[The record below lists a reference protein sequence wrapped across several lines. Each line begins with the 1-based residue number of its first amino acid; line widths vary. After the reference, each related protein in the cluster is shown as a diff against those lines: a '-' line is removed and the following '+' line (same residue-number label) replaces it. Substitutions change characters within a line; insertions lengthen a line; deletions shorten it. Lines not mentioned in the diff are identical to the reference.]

1 MSVLPADWFG
11 LLVVVYLL
19 GIRHG
24 MDADHLATIDGFT
37 RANQI
42 ARPGIAGWSGILF
55 SLGHGIV
62 VIAVSILVGV
72 AAAQWA
78 TPDWLDTTGTWISVL
93 FLIGLGLF
101 NVVNVLLA
109 QPAAVVRPAGLRSH
123 WFGVSARVNHPLLIA
138 GTGALF
144 ALSFD
149 TVSQVALFSLT
160 AKSMAGLSFCMGL
173 GIIFMLGM
181 MTTDGING
189 LWISRLL
196 QRADRRARVG
206 SRVMGLTIGATSL
219 LVGLYGAARETV
231 PAVAVFAEGLET
243 SAGLIV
249 IAIVLGSFLAAA
261 RLASP
266 DTAKAFD

>member
-19 GIRHG
+19 GMRHG

-42 ARPGIAGWSGILF
+42 ARPGIAGWSGVLF
-55 SLGHGIV
+55 SLGHGVV
-62 VIAVSILVGV
+62 VIAVSIAVGM

-93 FLIGLGLF
+93 FLIGLGAF
-101 NVVNVLLA
+101 NIANVLA
-109 QPAAVVRPAGLRSH
+109 AAPSAVVRPVGLRGR
-123 WFGVSARVNHPLLIA
+123 WARIVLRVNHPVLIA

-149 TVSQVALFSLT
+149 TVSQVALFSLS
-160 AKSMAGLSFCMGL
+160 AKSMAGLSFCLLL
-173 GIIFMLGM
+173 GVVFMLGM

-189 LWISRLL
+189 LWVSRLL
-196 QRADRRARVG
+196 NKADLRARVC
-206 SRVMGLTIGATSL
+206 SRVMGLTIGTTSL
-219 LVGLYGAARETV
+219 LVGLWGAVRETM
-231 PAVAVFAEGLET
+231 PDVAAFAEGREVA
-243 SAGLIV
+243 AGLLV
-249 IAIVLGSFLAAA
+249 IAVM
-261 RLASP
+261 LASFVLAMRMAAP
-266 DTAKAFD
+266 DPVKAFD

>member
-11 LLVVVYLL
+11 LMVVVYLL
-19 GIRHG
+19 GMRHG

-42 ARPGIAGWSGILF
+42 ARPGVAGWSGIFF

-62 VIAVSILVGV
+62 VIAVSVLVGL

-93 FLIGLGLF
+93 FLIGLGTF
-101 NVVNVLLA
+101 NIVNVLA
-109 QPAAVVRPAGLRSH
+109 AAPTSVVQPVGLRSR
-123 WFGVSARVNHPLLIA
+123 WAGNATRVNHPVLIA

-149 TVSQVALFSLT
+149 TVSQVALFSLS

-173 GIIFMLGM
+173 GITFMLGM

-196 QRADRRARVG
+196 KKADRRARIC

-219 LVGLYGAARETV
+219 LVGLWGAARETL
-231 PAVAVFAEGLET
+231 PDVAAFAEGRET
-243 SAGLIV
+243 AAGLLV
-249 IAIVLGSFLAAA
+249 IAVVLGSFLLAVRMAA
-261 RLASP
+261 P
-266 DTAKAFD
+266 DPANAFD